1 MPRIYFGF
9 PLNKSVFDDL
19 VGQEHIIE
27 ILQGAVAASR
37 TGEESQEMTHAWVFT
52 GPPGSGRSS
61 AAVAFAQ
68 ALICP
73 NNGCGTCDDCNSAK
87 THGHPDVEIIRTEG
101 LSIKVEEVRELLTRV
116 AWAPSMGGWRVVV
129 MEDAD
134 RLTESAANALLKAIE
149 EPGTRTVWLLCA
161 PTLHDVLTTIRSRCR
176 HLQLRTPSLEA
187 VTNVLINRDHIAPG
201 MADFAARVSQGHIG
215 RAKYLATNES
225 VRSNRKTIMQLPL
238 QLGSLAAAFL
248 AAQTLV
254 DLATTEANATSDER
268 DEKEV
273 EKLQEAYGK
282 GATGR
287 GMATGG
293 AKAVKELEKEQK
305 SRSTRMV
312 RDSIDGAL
320 LDIATFYR
328 DVMMVQSGNIDSM
341 INTDMREQI
350 ESYAANSPSHSTI
363 NKINA
368 IMDARENLA
377 RNSAP
382 LVTCEALM
390 CQLARK

>member
-1 MPRIYFGF
+1 MT
-9 PLNKSVFDDL
+9 SVFDDL

-37 TGEESQEMTHAWVFT
+37 TGQESQEMTHAWVFT

-73 NNGCGTCDDCNSAK
+73 NNGCGTCNDCNSAK

-161 PTLHDVLTTIRSRCR
+161 PTLHDVLATIRSRCR

-187 VTNVLINRDHIAPG
+187 VTNVLISRDHIAPG

-238 QLGSLAAAFL
+238 QLGSLAAAFQ

-254 DLATTEANATSDER
+254 DLATTEANASSDER

-282 GATGR
+282 GVTGR

-328 DVMMVQSGNIDSM
+328 DVMMVQSGNSESM
-341 INTDMREQI
+341 INSDMREQI
-350 ESYAANSPSHSTI
+350 ESYAGNSPSHSII